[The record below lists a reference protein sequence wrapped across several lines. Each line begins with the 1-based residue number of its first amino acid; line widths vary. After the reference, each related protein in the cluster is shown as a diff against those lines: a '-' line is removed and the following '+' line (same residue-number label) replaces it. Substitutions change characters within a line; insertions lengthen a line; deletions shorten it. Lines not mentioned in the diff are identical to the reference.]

1 MCVSQLVTS
10 PFRAGGV
17 THSGPRPSVFL
28 RFLYI
33 SMLWLGFWA
42 IPNTNVS
49 VFALFKAEQ
58 VLVRFD

>member
-1 MCVSQLVTS
+1 MYVTQLVTS

-42 IPNTNVS
+42 IPNTNVL
-49 VFALFKAEQ
+49 VFVMF
-58 VLVRFD
+58 